1 MKNIDVIGKIVD
13 TQGTYDEEGNELTA
27 PTYRTGFYVQTT
39 QVITDWADYLEDPQ
53 PTTFTRT
60 YAGGVTPVR
69 YVFADE
75 AEFTTAQE
83 ALEVAATQGW
93 TPKAPVLPSISPVE
107 FKLLFTATERIAIR
121 SVKTTDDILH
131 DFMTIIE
138 DPRLTL
144 VNLNLK
150 SVQEGIDYLVMLD
163 ILTPERAVEVK
174 TGEFT

>member
-1 MKNIDVIGKIVD
+1 MNNLSIIGKIVD
-13 TQGTYDEEGNELTA
+13 IHGTYDEEGNQLTA
-27 PTYRTGFYVQTT
+27 PTYLTGFYVQTT
-39 QVITDWADYLEDPQ
+39 EAIADWADYLEDPQ
-53 PTTFTRT
+53 PTAFTRT

-75 AEFTTAQE
+75 AAFTTAQE
-83 ALEVAATQGW
+83 SLDVVAPQGW
-93 TPKAPVLPSISPVE
+93 TPNAPVLPSISPVE

-121 SVKTTDDILH
+121 SVKTTDDVLH
-131 DFMTIIE
+131 DFMSIIE

-150 SVQEGIDYLVMLD
+150 SVQEGIDYLVMLE

>member
-13 TQGTYDEEGNELTA
+13 TQGTYDEEGNQLTA
-27 PTYRTGFYVQTT
+27 PTYLTGFYVQTT
-39 QVITDWADYLEDPQ
+39 QVIADWADYLEDPQ
-53 PTTFTRT
+53 PTAFTRT

-75 AEFTTAQE
+75 AAFTTAQE
-83 ALEVAATQGW
+83 ALDVVVPQGW

-121 SVKTTDDILH
+121 SIKTTDDVLH
-131 DFMTIIE
+131 DFMSIIE
-138 DPRLTL
+138 DPRLTF

-150 SVQEGIDYLVMLD
+150 SVQEGIDYLAMLE

>member
-53 PTTFTRT
+53 PTAFTRM

-69 YVFADE
+69 YVFVDE
-75 AEFTTAQE
+75 AAFTAAQE

-150 SVQEGIDYLVMLD
+150 SVQEGIDYLVMLE
-163 ILTPERAVEVK
+163 ILTPERAVAVK

>member
-39 QVITDWADYLEDPQ
+39 QVITDWADYLEDSQ

-107 FKLLFTATERIAIR
+107 FKLLFTSMERIAIKGKR
-121 SVKTTDDILH
+121 ATDEILD
-131 DFMTIIE
+131 DFMDIID
-138 DPRLTL
+138 DPRLVT
-144 VNLNLK
+144 VDFNLQSTK
-150 SVQEGIDYLVMLD
+150 DAIDYLVS
-163 ILTPERAVEVK
+163 IEVLTAERAVQVK
-174 TGEFT
+174 TGVFL

>member
-1 MKNIDVIGKIVD
+1 MRNIDVIGKIVNI
-13 TQGTYDEEGNELTA
+13 QGTYDKEGNELTA
-27 PTYRTGFYVQTT
+27 PTYLPGLYVQTT
-39 QVITDWADYLEDPQ
+39 EAITDWAEYLEDPQ

-69 YVFADE
+69 YVFADK
-75 AEFTTAQE
+75 AAFTTAQE
-83 ALEVAATQGW
+83 ALDVVAPQGW

-107 FKLLFTATERIAIR
+107 FKLLFKATERVTIR
-121 SVKTTDDILH
+121 SMRATNELLE
-131 DFMTIIE
+131 DFMSIIE

-150 SVQEGIDYLVMLD
+150 SVQEGIDYLVMLE
-163 ILTPERAVEVK
+163 ILTPERAVAVK

>member
-1 MKNIDVIGKIVD
+1 MNNIDVIGKIVD
-13 TQGTYDEEGNELTA
+13 TQGTYDEEGNQLTA
-27 PTYRTGFYVQTT
+27 PTYLTGFYVQTT
-39 QVITDWADYLEDPQ
+39 QVIADWADYLEDPQ
-53 PTTFTRT
+53 PTAFTRT

-75 AEFTTAQE
+75 AAFTTAQE
-83 ALEVAATQGW
+83 SLEIIAPQGW
-93 TPKAPVLPSISPVE
+93 APKASVLPSISPVE
-107 FKLLFTATERIAIR
+107 FKLLFKATERVTIR
-121 SVKTTDDILH
+121 SMRATNELLE
-131 DFMTIIE
+131 DFMSIIE

-150 SVQEGIDYLVMLD
+150 SVQEGIDYLVVLE

>member
-13 TQGTYDEEGNELTA
+13 TQGTYDEEGNQLTA
-27 PTYRTGFYVQTT
+27 PTYLTGFYVQTT
-39 QVITDWADYLEDPQ
+39 QVIADWADYLEDPQ
-53 PTTFTRT
+53 PTAFTRT

-75 AEFTTAQE
+75 AAFTTAQE
-83 ALEVAATQGW
+83 ALDVVVPQGW

-121 SVKTTDDILH
+121 SIKTTDDVLH
-131 DFMTIIE
+131 DFMSIIE
-138 DPRLTL
+138 DPRLTF

-150 SVQEGIDYLVMLD
+150 SVQEGIDYLVVLE